1 MKVTDALLGE
11 HGVFYAQFDYMEKNV
26 PHAQDLALV
35 KSQGAML
42 AAALAPHAH
51 LEDELLFIALEAH
64 LDPQSGPLAVMRM
77 EHNEIEGSLE
87 RLQKRQ
93 DLAEAK
99 NLLLHAI
106 QTARAHFAK
115 EEQVL
120 FPLAGQMLEAGKL
133 VQLGAKWA
141 ERRKVSV

>member
-1 MKVTDALLGE
+1 
-11 HGVFYAQFDYMEKNV
+11 
-26 PHAQDLALV
+26 
-35 KSQGAML
+35 
-42 AAALAPHAH
+42 
-51 LEDELLFIALEAH
+51 
-64 LDPQSGPLAVMRM
+64 MRM

-87 RLQKRQ
+87 RLQKLQ

-120 FPLAGQMLEAGKL
+120 FVMAQQMLDSRTLE
-133 VQLGAKWA
+133 QLGRQWA
-141 ERRKVSV
+141 AARKVAI